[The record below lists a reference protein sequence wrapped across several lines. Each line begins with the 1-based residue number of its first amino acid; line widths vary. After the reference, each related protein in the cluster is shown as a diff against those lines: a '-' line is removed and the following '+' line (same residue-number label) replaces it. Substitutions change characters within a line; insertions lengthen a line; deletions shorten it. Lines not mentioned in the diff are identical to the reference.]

1 MKLVV
6 KKKLNVY
13 PEGYN
18 QITGAPLP
26 PTPAWAAALRL

>member
-6 KKKLNVY
+6 KNKLNVY

-26 PTPAWAAALRL
+26 HLRMRAALRL